1 MQISLRKTS
10 NQFRKIAAGKPQSGG
25 SAIPNVPRLPAGWK
39 PQPSGLT
46 RDETRE
52 LVLEMIG

>member
-1 MQISLRKTS
+1 MQVLFLKTNTHHQS
-10 NQFRKIAAGKPQSGG
+10 NQSDKQRPGASFQARPAKRPTWSPQ
-25 SAIPNVPRLPAGWK
+25 A
-39 PQPSGLT
+39 SGLT